1 MVKEELKQVKIFGA
15 TSSLNYFEIWKYYQM
30 KSRFNAV
37 HSTDNL
43 AKIKDRAYVVSL
55 DEYESVGTH

>member
-1 MVKEELKQVKIFGA
+1 
-15 TSSLNYFEIWKYYQM
+15 M